1 MIFTLLHEVFP
12 LRIENFQLMSVSF
25 RKGFQRNLQ
34 DSIQMLGITT
44 RNSDARFILGN
55 TGHA

>member
-12 LRIENFQLMSVSF
+12 LRIEKFQLMSVF

-55 TGHA
+55 TGRA